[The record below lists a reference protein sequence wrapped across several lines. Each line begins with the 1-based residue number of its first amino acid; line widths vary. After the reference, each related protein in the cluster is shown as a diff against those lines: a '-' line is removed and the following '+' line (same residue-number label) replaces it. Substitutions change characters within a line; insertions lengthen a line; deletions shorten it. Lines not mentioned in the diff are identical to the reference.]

1 MRPISLKIKGINSF
15 CEEQTINFEKLTKD
29 GVFGIVGDTGS
40 GKSTVLDAM
49 TIALYGNLS
58 RDTNEFINKECDTAF
73 VMLDFCVSE
82 GENEIFYRAERA
94 FKRTGSKECT
104 AVTARLSKG
113 KENPQIIADK
123 TKEMNKAVEKIIG
136 LSFGDFTRTVV
147 LPQGKFS
154 EFLNLRGAERR
165 SMLERIF
172 DLEKYGSLLA
182 QKLKSEKAEVNGQLN
197 SVNSKI
203 EVYGDISEEIYI
215 QKEKELKFSREE
227 LEKISEELASIK
239 KKAEETENIFSIINK
254 IKECESELKEI
265 ENGKKSID
273 DFAEKIGMD
282 FPDGEK
288 LSEAVSSFKRA
299 VEITEENEKT
309 KLEQKKIYDRLNNEK
324 KLNETLESRKKDI
337 SVRKTKAAEEVERAV
352 KIKELLANERREDI
366 DELIKG
372 GDRLKEKIEAV
383 HAAKDNFNNSRK
395 LYMEINAVTE
405 QIEAENKKV
414 QNLNDSLQNAES
426 KRTRLNEEIEKA
438 EKAGEYI
445 RERNMAAILAEKL
458 ESGKKCP
465 VCGSTEHPE
474 IAKSIEKELMDSC
487 EKELMV
493 LKKKTEEADREIN
506 KIKSEISASA
516 KLISVKNADRDL
528 KIKETGGISLKELRD
543 AYDKAVSEYTKEE
556 KLSEER
562 KKAGEKE
569 RKYAEAEKNERLAR
583 ATLDKI
589 YEEEKKNDKEI
600 FEIISQIKVSEKEV
614 ENIQSIYLKNID
626 EIKRLTGGM
635 SPHGLLEEAE
645 KVLELAKTYS
655 RRKNLAEDNMKKY
668 NDELSGRYTNES
680 ELVELH
686 RILKETELRKDE
698 KSNEAAVRE
707 KELEQ
712 IKENIATVKELRK
725 TQKEVQKKSDMLTE
739 LSKLTEGN
747 RFVEYMAEN
756 QLEYIAE
763 DASVR
768 LKNISGG
775 RYALEL
781 FDGEFIIRDDFCG
794 GIRRKPSTLSGGET
808 FLTSFSLALAL
819 SSRIQM
825 KNSASLNFF
834 FLDEGFGTLDKNT
847 IDVVMKSL
855 ERLSGGGMS
864 VGIITHVE
872 EVKERLPVRL
882 VVDAAVPGEHGS
894 RVSIRG

>member
-227 LEKISEELASIK
+227 LEKISEELASVK

-282 FPDGEK
+282 FPDREK

-309 KLEQKKIYDRLNNEK
+309 KLERKKIYDRLNNEK

-543 AYDKAVSEYTKEE
+543 AYDKEVSEYTKEE

-562 KKAGEKE
+562 KKASEKE

-583 ATLDKI
+583 ATLDKV

-614 ENIQSIYLKNID
+614 ENIQSIYLKNIE

-680 ELVELH
+680 ELIELR

-698 KSNEAAVRE
+698 KSNETAVRE

-847 IDVVMKSL
+847 IDVVMKYL

-882 VVDAAVPGEHGS
+882 VVEAAVPGEHGS

>member
-15 CEEQTINFEKLTKD
+15 CDEQTINFEKLTKD

-82 GENEIFYRAERA
+82 GENEIFYKAERA

-182 QKLKSEKAEVNGQLN
+182 QKLKSEKAEVNGQIN

-227 LEKISEELASIK
+227 LEKISEELASVK

-337 SVRKTKAAEEVERAV
+337 SVGKTKAAEEVERAV

-474 IAKSIEKELMDSC
+474 TAKSIEKELMDSC
-487 EKELMV
+487 EKELTD
-493 LKKKTEEADREIN
+493 LKKKTEAADREIN
-506 KIKSEISASA
+506 KIKSEISASV

-562 KKAGEKE
+562 KKASEKE

-583 ATLDKI
+583 ATLDKV

-614 ENIQSIYLKNID
+614 ENIQSIYLKNIE

-680 ELVELH
+680 ELIELR

-808 FLTSFSLALAL
+808 FLTSFSIALAL

-882 VVDAAVPGEHGS
+882 VVEAAVPGEHGS

>member
-40 GKSTVLDAM
+40 GKSTVLDAI

-215 QKEKELKFSREE
+215 QKEKELKFCREE

-324 KLNETLESRKKDI
+324 KLNETLELRKKDI
-337 SVRKTKAAEEVERAV
+337 SIRKTKAAEEVERAA
-352 KIKELLANERREDI
+352 KSKELLANERREDI

-426 KRTRLNEEIEKA
+426 KRNQLNEEIEKA

-474 IAKSIEKELMDSC
+474 TAKSIEKELMDSC

-528 KIKETGGISLKELRD
+528 KIRETGGISLKELRV
-543 AYDKAVSEYTKEE
+543 AYDKAVAEYTKEE

-583 ATLDKI
+583 ATLDKV

-614 ENIQSIYLKNID
+614 ENIQSIYLKNIE

-635 SPHGLLEEAE
+635 SPNGLLEEAE

-680 ELVELH
+680 ELIELR
-686 RILKETELRKDE
+686 RILKETELSKDE
-698 KSNEAAVRE
+698 KSNEVAVRE
-707 KELEQ
+707 KELER

-855 ERLSGGGMS
+855 ERLSGGGMR

-882 VVDAAVPGEHGS
+882 VVEAAVPGEHGS

>member
-1 MRPISLKIKGINSF
+1 M
-15 CEEQTINFEKLTKD
+15 
-29 GVFGIVGDTGS
+29 
-40 GKSTVLDAM
+40 
-49 TIALYGNLS
+49 
-58 RDTNEFINKECDTAF
+58 
-73 VMLDFCVSE
+73 
-82 GENEIFYRAERA
+82 
-94 FKRTGSKECT
+94 
-104 AVTARLSKG
+104 
-113 KENPQIIADK
+113 
-123 TKEMNKAVEKIIG
+123 
-136 LSFGDFTRTVV
+136 
-147 LPQGKFS
+147 
-154 EFLNLRGAERR
+154 
-165 SMLERIF
+165 
-172 DLEKYGSLLA
+172 LA

-227 LEKISEELASIK
+227 LEKISEELASVK

-562 KKAGEKE
+562 KKASEKE

-583 ATLDKI
+583 ATLDKV

-614 ENIQSIYLKNID
+614 ENIQSIYLKNIE

-882 VVDAAVPGEHGS
+882 VVEAAVPGEHGS

>member
-29 GVFGIVGDTGS
+29 GAFGIVGDTGS

-227 LEKISEELASIK
+227 LEKISEELASVK

-583 ATLDKI
+583 ATLDKV

-614 ENIQSIYLKNID
+614 ENIQSIYLKNIE

-680 ELVELH
+680 ELIELR

-712 IKENIATVKELRK
+712 IKENIATVKELSK

-882 VVDAAVPGEHGS
+882 VVEAAVPGEHGS

>member
-113 KENPQIIADK
+113 KENPRIIADK

-227 LEKISEELASIK
+227 LEKISEELASVK

-282 FPDGEK
+282 FPDREK

-309 KLEQKKIYDRLNNEK
+309 KLERKKIYDRVNNEK

-487 EKELMV
+487 EKELTD
-493 LKKKTEEADREIN
+493 LKKKTEATDREIN

-516 KLISVKNADRDL
+516 KLILVKNADRDL

-569 RKYAEAEKNERLAR
+569 RKYAGAEKNERLAR
-583 ATLDKI
+583 ATLDKV

-614 ENIQSIYLKNID
+614 ENIQSIYLKNIE

-680 ELVELH
+680 ELIELR
-686 RILKETELRKDE
+686 RILKKTELRKDE

-712 IKENIATVKELRK
+712 IKENIDKVKELRK

-882 VVDAAVPGEHGS
+882 VVEAAVPGEHGS
-894 RVSIRG
+894 RVSIR

>member
-29 GVFGIVGDTGS
+29 GAFGIVGDTGS

-227 LEKISEELASIK
+227 LEKISEELASVK

-583 ATLDKI
+583 ATLDKV

-614 ENIQSIYLKNID
+614 ENIQSIYLKNIE

-680 ELVELH
+680 ELIELR

-882 VVDAAVPGEHGS
+882 VVEAAVPGEHGS

>member
-29 GVFGIVGDTGS
+29 GAFGIVGDTGS

-227 LEKISEELASIK
+227 LEKISEELASVK

-337 SVRKTKAAEEVERAV
+337 SVGKTKAAEEVERAV

-583 ATLDKI
+583 ATLDKV

-614 ENIQSIYLKNID
+614 ENIQSIYLKNIE

-882 VVDAAVPGEHGS
+882 VVEAAVPGEHGS

>member
-1 MRPISLKIKGINSF
+1 
-15 CEEQTINFEKLTKD
+15 
-29 GVFGIVGDTGS
+29 
-40 GKSTVLDAM
+40 
-49 TIALYGNLS
+49 
-58 RDTNEFINKECDTAF
+58 
-73 VMLDFCVSE
+73 
-82 GENEIFYRAERA
+82 
-94 FKRTGSKECT
+94 
-104 AVTARLSKG
+104 
-113 KENPQIIADK
+113 
-123 TKEMNKAVEKIIG
+123 MNKAVEKIIG

-227 LEKISEELASIK
+227 LEKISEELASVK

-282 FPDGEK
+282 FPDREK

-309 KLEQKKIYDRLNNEK
+309 KLERKKIYDRLNNEK

-528 KIKETGGISLKELRD
+528 KIKETGGISLKELGD

-562 KKAGEKE
+562 KKASEKE

-583 ATLDKI
+583 ATLDKV

-614 ENIQSIYLKNID
+614 ENIQSIYLKNIE

-680 ELVELH
+680 ELIELH

-882 VVDAAVPGEHGS
+882 VVEAAVPGEHGS

>member
-1 MRPISLKIKGINSF
+1 
-15 CEEQTINFEKLTKD
+15 
-29 GVFGIVGDTGS
+29 
-40 GKSTVLDAM
+40 
-49 TIALYGNLS
+49 
-58 RDTNEFINKECDTAF
+58 
-73 VMLDFCVSE
+73 
-82 GENEIFYRAERA
+82 
-94 FKRTGSKECT
+94 
-104 AVTARLSKG
+104 
-113 KENPQIIADK
+113 
-123 TKEMNKAVEKIIG
+123 
-136 LSFGDFTRTVV
+136 
-147 LPQGKFS
+147 
-154 EFLNLRGAERR
+154 
-165 SMLERIF
+165 MLERIF

-227 LEKISEELASIK
+227 LEKISEELASVK

-562 KKAGEKE
+562 KKASEKE

-583 ATLDKI
+583 ATLDKV

-614 ENIQSIYLKNID
+614 ENIQSIYLKNIE

-882 VVDAAVPGEHGS
+882 VVEAAVPGEHGS

>member
-1 MRPISLKIKGINSF
+1 MKPISLKIKGRNSL

-29 GVFGIVGDTGS
+29 GAFGIVGDTGS

-227 LEKISEELASIK
+227 LEKISEELASVK

-583 ATLDKI
+583 ATLDKV

-614 ENIQSIYLKNID
+614 ENIQSIYLKNIE

-680 ELVELH
+680 ELIELR
-686 RILKETELRKDE
+686 RILKETELRKDK

-882 VVDAAVPGEHGS
+882 VVEAAVPGEHGS

>member
-73 VMLDFCVSE
+73 VMLDFCVGE

-113 KENPQIIADK
+113 KENPRIIADK

-227 LEKISEELASIK
+227 LEKISEELASVK

-282 FPDGEK
+282 FPDREK

-562 KKAGEKE
+562 KKASEKE

-583 ATLDKI
+583 ATLDKV

-614 ENIQSIYLKNID
+614 ENIQSIYLKNIE

-680 ELVELH
+680 ELIELH

-882 VVDAAVPGEHGS
+882 VVEAAVPGEHGS

>member
-1 MRPISLKIKGINSF
+1 
-15 CEEQTINFEKLTKD
+15 
-29 GVFGIVGDTGS
+29 
-40 GKSTVLDAM
+40 
-49 TIALYGNLS
+49 
-58 RDTNEFINKECDTAF
+58 
-73 VMLDFCVSE
+73 
-82 GENEIFYRAERA
+82 
-94 FKRTGSKECT
+94 
-104 AVTARLSKG
+104 
-113 KENPQIIADK
+113 
-123 TKEMNKAVEKIIG
+123 
-136 LSFGDFTRTVV
+136 
-147 LPQGKFS
+147 
-154 EFLNLRGAERR
+154 
-165 SMLERIF
+165 MLERIF

-227 LEKISEELASIK
+227 LEKISEELASVK

-282 FPDGEK
+282 FPDREK

-309 KLEQKKIYDRLNNEK
+309 KLERKKIYDRLNNEK

-562 KKAGEKE
+562 KKASEKE

-583 ATLDKI
+583 ATLDKV

-614 ENIQSIYLKNID
+614 ENIQSIYLKNIE

-680 ELVELH
+680 ELIELR

-847 IDVVMKSL
+847 IDVVMKYL

-882 VVDAAVPGEHGS
+882 VVEAAVPGEHGS

>member
-227 LEKISEELASIK
+227 LEKISEELASVK

-337 SVRKTKAAEEVERAV
+337 SVGKTKAAEEVERAV

-474 IAKSIEKELMDSC
+474 TAKSIEKELMDSC
-487 EKELMV
+487 EKELTD
-493 LKKKTEEADREIN
+493 LKKKTEAADREIN
-506 KIKSEISASA
+506 KIKSEISASV

-562 KKAGEKE
+562 KKASEKE

-583 ATLDKI
+583 ATLDKV

-614 ENIQSIYLKNID
+614 ENIQSIYLKNIE

-680 ELVELH
+680 ELIELR

-808 FLTSFSLALAL
+808 FLTSFSIALAL

-882 VVDAAVPGEHGS
+882 VVEAAVPGEHGS

>member
-29 GVFGIVGDTGS
+29 GAFGIVGDTGS

-227 LEKISEELASIK
+227 LEKISEELASVK

-337 SVRKTKAAEEVERAV
+337 SVGKTKAAEEVERAV

-583 ATLDKI
+583 ATLDKV

-614 ENIQSIYLKNID
+614 ENIQSIYLKNIE

-680 ELVELH
+680 ELIELR

-882 VVDAAVPGEHGS
+882 VVEAAVPGEHGS

>member
-227 LEKISEELASIK
+227 LEKISEELASVK

-583 ATLDKI
+583 ATLDKV

-614 ENIQSIYLKNID
+614 ENIQSIYLKNIE

-882 VVDAAVPGEHGS
+882 VVEAAVPGEHGS

>member
-29 GVFGIVGDTGS
+29 GAFGIVGDTGS

-227 LEKISEELASIK
+227 LEKISEELASVK

-583 ATLDKI
+583 ATLDKV

-614 ENIQSIYLKNID
+614 ENIQSIYLKNIE

-882 VVDAAVPGEHGS
+882 VVEAAVPGEHGS

>member
-15 CEEQTINFEKLTKD
+15 CDEQTINFEKLTKD

-40 GKSTVLDAM
+40 GKSTVLDAI

-227 LEKISEELASIK
+227 LEKISEELASVK

-583 ATLDKI
+583 ATLDKV

-614 ENIQSIYLKNID
+614 ENIQSIYLKNIE

-882 VVDAAVPGEHGS
+882 VVEAAVPGKHGS

>member
-227 LEKISEELASIK
+227 LEKISEELASVK

-583 ATLDKI
+583 ATLDKV

-614 ENIQSIYLKNID
+614 ENIQSIYLKNIE

-680 ELVELH
+680 ELIELR

-882 VVDAAVPGEHGS
+882 VVEAAVPGEHGS

>member
-113 KENPQIIADK
+113 KENPRIIADK

-282 FPDGEK
+282 FPDREK
-288 LSEAVSSFKRA
+288 LAEAVSSFKRA

-309 KLEQKKIYDRLNNEK
+309 KLERKKIYDRLNNEK

-487 EKELMV
+487 EKELTD
-493 LKKKTEEADREIN
+493 LKKKTEATDREIN

-583 ATLDKI
+583 ATLDKV

-614 ENIQSIYLKNID
+614 ENIQSIYLKNIE

-680 ELVELH
+680 ELIELR
-686 RILKETELRKDE
+686 RILKKTELRKDE

-712 IKENIATVKELRK
+712 IKENIDKVKELRK

-882 VVDAAVPGEHGS
+882 VVEAAVPGEHGS

>member
-113 KENPQIIADK
+113 KENPRIIADK

-273 DFAEKIGMD
+273 DFAEKIGID
-282 FPDGEK
+282 FPDREK
-288 LSEAVSSFKRA
+288 LAEAVSSFKRA

-487 EKELMV
+487 EKELTD
-493 LKKKTEEADREIN
+493 LKKKTEATDREIN

-583 ATLDKI
+583 ATLDKV

-614 ENIQSIYLKNID
+614 ENIQSIYLKNIE

-680 ELVELH
+680 ELIELR
-686 RILKETELRKDE
+686 RILKKTELRKDE

-712 IKENIATVKELRK
+712 IKENIDKVKELRK

-882 VVDAAVPGEHGS
+882 VVEAAVPGEHGS

>member
-1 MRPISLKIKGINSF
+1 MPK
-15 CEEQTINFEKLTKD
+15 
-29 GVFGIVGDTGS
+29 
-40 GKSTVLDAM
+40 
-49 TIALYGNLS
+49 
-58 RDTNEFINKECDTAF
+58 
-73 VMLDFCVSE
+73 
-82 GENEIFYRAERA
+82 
-94 FKRTGSKECT
+94 
-104 AVTARLSKG
+104 
-113 KENPQIIADK
+113 
-123 TKEMNKAVEKIIG
+123 
-136 LSFGDFTRTVV
+136 
-147 LPQGKFS
+147 
-154 EFLNLRGAERR
+154 
-165 SMLERIF
+165 
-172 DLEKYGSLLA
+172 
-182 QKLKSEKAEVNGQLN
+182 
-197 SVNSKI
+197 
-203 EVYGDISEEIYI
+203 
-215 QKEKELKFSREE
+215 
-227 LEKISEELASIK
+227 
-239 KKAEETENIFSIINK
+239 
-254 IKECESELKEI
+254 
-265 ENGKKSID
+265 
-273 DFAEKIGMD
+273 
-282 FPDGEK
+282 
-288 LSEAVSSFKRA
+288 
-299 VEITEENEKT
+299 
-309 KLEQKKIYDRLNNEK
+309 
-324 KLNETLESRKKDI
+324 
-337 SVRKTKAAEEVERAV
+337 
-352 KIKELLANERREDI
+352 
-366 DELIKG
+366 
-372 GDRLKEKIEAV
+372 
-383 HAAKDNFNNSRK
+383 
-395 LYMEINAVTE
+395 
-405 QIEAENKKV
+405 
-414 QNLNDSLQNAES
+414 S

-562 KKAGEKE
+562 KKASEKE

-583 ATLDKI
+583 ATLDKV

-614 ENIQSIYLKNID
+614 ENIQSIYLKNIE

-680 ELVELH
+680 ELIELR

-698 KSNEAAVRE
+698 KSNETAVRE

-847 IDVVMKSL
+847 IDVVMKYL

-882 VVDAAVPGEHGS
+882 VVEAAVPGEHGS

>member
-29 GVFGIVGDTGS
+29 GAFGIVGDTGS

-227 LEKISEELASIK
+227 LEKISEELASVK

-583 ATLDKI
+583 ATLDKV

-614 ENIQSIYLKNID
+614 ENIQSIYLKNIE

-635 SPHGLLEEAE
+635 SPHGLFEEAE

-680 ELVELH
+680 ELIELR

-882 VVDAAVPGEHGS
+882 VVEAAVPGEHGS

>member
-1 MRPISLKIKGINSF
+1 
-15 CEEQTINFEKLTKD
+15 
-29 GVFGIVGDTGS
+29 
-40 GKSTVLDAM
+40 
-49 TIALYGNLS
+49 
-58 RDTNEFINKECDTAF
+58 
-73 VMLDFCVSE
+73 
-82 GENEIFYRAERA
+82 
-94 FKRTGSKECT
+94 
-104 AVTARLSKG
+104 
-113 KENPQIIADK
+113 
-123 TKEMNKAVEKIIG
+123 
-136 LSFGDFTRTVV
+136 
-147 LPQGKFS
+147 
-154 EFLNLRGAERR
+154 
-165 SMLERIF
+165 MLERIF

-282 FPDGEK
+282 FPDREK
-288 LSEAVSSFKRA
+288 LAEAVSSFKRA

-309 KLEQKKIYDRLNNEK
+309 KLERKKIYDRLNNEK

-445 RERNMAAILAEKL
+445 RERNMADILAEKL

-487 EKELMV
+487 EKELTD

-583 ATLDKI
+583 ATLDKV

-614 ENIQSIYLKNID
+614 ENIQSIYLKNIE

-680 ELVELH
+680 ELIELR
-686 RILKETELRKDE
+686 RILKKTELRKDE

-712 IKENIATVKELRK
+712 IKENIDKVKELRK

-882 VVDAAVPGEHGS
+882 VVEAAVPGEHGS

>member
-15 CEEQTINFEKLTKD
+15 CDEQTINFEKLTKD

-227 LEKISEELASIK
+227 LEKILEELASVK

-366 DELIKG
+366 DKLIKG

-458 ESGKKCP
+458 ERGKKCP

-474 IAKSIEKELMDSC
+474 TAKSIEKELMDSC
-487 EKELMV
+487 EKELTD
-493 LKKKTEEADREIN
+493 LKKKTEAADREIN
-506 KIKSEISASA
+506 KIKSEISASV

-543 AYDKAVSEYTKEE
+543 AYDKAVAEYTKEE

-680 ELVELH
+680 ELIELR

-698 KSNEAAVRE
+698 KSNEAAVRK
-707 KELEQ
+707 KELER
-712 IKENIATVKELRK
+712 IKGNIATVKELRK

-882 VVDAAVPGEHGS
+882 VVEAAVPGEHGS

>member
-94 FKRTGSKECT
+94 FKGTGSKECT

-227 LEKISEELASIK
+227 LEKISEELASVK

-583 ATLDKI
+583 ATLDKV

-614 ENIQSIYLKNID
+614 ENIQSIYLKNIE

-680 ELVELH
+680 ELIELR

-882 VVDAAVPGEHGS
+882 VVEAAVPGEHGS

>member
-1 MRPISLKIKGINSF
+1 M
-15 CEEQTINFEKLTKD
+15 
-29 GVFGIVGDTGS
+29 
-40 GKSTVLDAM
+40 
-49 TIALYGNLS
+49 
-58 RDTNEFINKECDTAF
+58 
-73 VMLDFCVSE
+73 
-82 GENEIFYRAERA
+82 
-94 FKRTGSKECT
+94 
-104 AVTARLSKG
+104 
-113 KENPQIIADK
+113 
-123 TKEMNKAVEKIIG
+123 
-136 LSFGDFTRTVV
+136 
-147 LPQGKFS
+147 
-154 EFLNLRGAERR
+154 
-165 SMLERIF
+165 
-172 DLEKYGSLLA
+172 
-182 QKLKSEKAEVNGQLN
+182 
-197 SVNSKI
+197 
-203 EVYGDISEEIYI
+203 
-215 QKEKELKFSREE
+215 
-227 LEKISEELASIK
+227 
-239 KKAEETENIFSIINK
+239 
-254 IKECESELKEI
+254 
-265 ENGKKSID
+265 
-273 DFAEKIGMD
+273 
-282 FPDGEK
+282 
-288 LSEAVSSFKRA
+288 
-299 VEITEENEKT
+299 
-309 KLEQKKIYDRLNNEK
+309 
-324 KLNETLESRKKDI
+324 
-337 SVRKTKAAEEVERAV
+337 
-352 KIKELLANERREDI
+352 ANERREDI

-562 KKAGEKE
+562 KKASEKE

-583 ATLDKI
+583 ATLDKV

-614 ENIQSIYLKNID
+614 ENIQSIYLKNIE

-680 ELVELH
+680 ELIELR

-698 KSNEAAVRE
+698 KSNETAVRE

-847 IDVVMKSL
+847 IDVVMKYL

-882 VVDAAVPGEHGS
+882 VVEAAVPGEHGS

>member
-1 MRPISLKIKGINSF
+1 M
-15 CEEQTINFEKLTKD
+15 
-29 GVFGIVGDTGS
+29 
-40 GKSTVLDAM
+40 
-49 TIALYGNLS
+49 
-58 RDTNEFINKECDTAF
+58 
-73 VMLDFCVSE
+73 
-82 GENEIFYRAERA
+82 
-94 FKRTGSKECT
+94 
-104 AVTARLSKG
+104 
-113 KENPQIIADK
+113 
-123 TKEMNKAVEKIIG
+123 
-136 LSFGDFTRTVV
+136 
-147 LPQGKFS
+147 
-154 EFLNLRGAERR
+154 
-165 SMLERIF
+165 
-172 DLEKYGSLLA
+172 
-182 QKLKSEKAEVNGQLN
+182 
-197 SVNSKI
+197 
-203 EVYGDISEEIYI
+203 
-215 QKEKELKFSREE
+215 
-227 LEKISEELASIK
+227 
-239 KKAEETENIFSIINK
+239 
-254 IKECESELKEI
+254 
-265 ENGKKSID
+265 
-273 DFAEKIGMD
+273 
-282 FPDGEK
+282 
-288 LSEAVSSFKRA
+288 
-299 VEITEENEKT
+299 EITEENEKT
-309 KLEQKKIYDRLNNEK
+309 KLEQKKIYDRLNEES
-324 KLNETLESRKKDI
+324 KLNETLESRKKYI
-337 SVRKTKAAEEVERAV
+337 SVRKTKAAEEVERAA

-395 LYMEINAVTE
+395 LYMEINSLTE

-474 IAKSIEKELMDSC
+474 TAKSIEKELMDSC

-562 KKAGEKE
+562 KKASEKE

-583 ATLDKI
+583 ATLDKV

-614 ENIQSIYLKNID
+614 ENIQSIYLKNIE

-680 ELVELH
+680 ELIELR

-763 DASVR
+763 DASIR

-882 VVDAAVPGEHGS
+882 VVEAAVPGEHGS

>member
-1 MRPISLKIKGINSF
+1 MQKGNI
-15 CEEQTINFEKLTKD
+15 
-29 GVFGIVGDTGS
+29 GVT
-40 GKSTVLDAM
+40 
-49 TIALYGNLS
+49 
-58 RDTNEFINKECDTAF
+58 
-73 VMLDFCVSE
+73 
-82 GENEIFYRAERA
+82 
-94 FKRTGSKECT
+94 
-104 AVTARLSKG
+104 
-113 KENPQIIADK
+113 
-123 TKEMNKAVEKIIG
+123 
-136 LSFGDFTRTVV
+136 
-147 LPQGKFS
+147 
-154 EFLNLRGAERR
+154 
-165 SMLERIF
+165 
-172 DLEKYGSLLA
+172 
-182 QKLKSEKAEVNGQLN
+182 
-197 SVNSKI
+197 
-203 EVYGDISEEIYI
+203 
-215 QKEKELKFSREE
+215 
-227 LEKISEELASIK
+227 
-239 KKAEETENIFSIINK
+239 TENIFPIIKKFLYSDHEIFLRELVSNAVDATQKLNTLASIGEFK
-254 IKECESELKEI
+254 GELGDLTVHVELGKDTITISDRGIGLTAEEI
-265 ENGKKSID
+265 EKYINQIAFSGANDFLEKYKNDANAIIGHFGLGFYSAFMVAKK
-273 DFAEKIGMD
+273 
-282 FPDGEK
+282 
-288 LSEAVSSFKRA
+288 
-299 VEITEENEKT
+299 VEIIT
-309 KLEQKKIYDRLNNEK
+309 KSYRDDAK
-324 KLNETLESRKKDI
+324 
-337 SVRKTKAAEEVERAV
+337 AV
-352 KIKELLANERREDI
+352 KWTCDGSPEFTI
-366 DELIKG
+366 
-372 GDRLKEKIEAV
+372 
-383 HAAKDNFNNSRK
+383 
-395 LYMEINAVTE
+395 
-405 QIEAENKKV
+405 
-414 QNLNDSLQNAES
+414 
-426 KRTRLNEEIEKA
+426 EEIEKA

-562 KKAGEKE
+562 KKASEKE

-583 ATLDKI
+583 ATLDKV

-614 ENIQSIYLKNID
+614 ENIQSIYLKNIE

-882 VVDAAVPGEHGS
+882 VVEAAVPGEHGS

>member
-1 MRPISLKIKGINSF
+1 M
-15 CEEQTINFEKLTKD
+15 
-29 GVFGIVGDTGS
+29 
-40 GKSTVLDAM
+40 
-49 TIALYGNLS
+49 
-58 RDTNEFINKECDTAF
+58 
-73 VMLDFCVSE
+73 
-82 GENEIFYRAERA
+82 
-94 FKRTGSKECT
+94 
-104 AVTARLSKG
+104 
-113 KENPQIIADK
+113 
-123 TKEMNKAVEKIIG
+123 
-136 LSFGDFTRTVV
+136 
-147 LPQGKFS
+147 
-154 EFLNLRGAERR
+154 
-165 SMLERIF
+165 
-172 DLEKYGSLLA
+172 
-182 QKLKSEKAEVNGQLN
+182 
-197 SVNSKI
+197 
-203 EVYGDISEEIYI
+203 
-215 QKEKELKFSREE
+215 
-227 LEKISEELASIK
+227 
-239 KKAEETENIFSIINK
+239 
-254 IKECESELKEI
+254 
-265 ENGKKSID
+265 
-273 DFAEKIGMD
+273 
-282 FPDGEK
+282 
-288 LSEAVSSFKRA
+288 
-299 VEITEENEKT
+299 
-309 KLEQKKIYDRLNNEK
+309 
-324 KLNETLESRKKDI
+324 
-337 SVRKTKAAEEVERAV
+337 
-352 KIKELLANERREDI
+352 ANERREDI

-487 EKELMV
+487 EKELTD
-493 LKKKTEEADREIN
+493 LKKKTEATDREIN

-583 ATLDKI
+583 ATLDKV

-614 ENIQSIYLKNID
+614 ENIQSIYLKNIE

-680 ELVELH
+680 ELIELR
-686 RILKETELRKDE
+686 RILKKTELRKDE

-712 IKENIATVKELRK
+712 IKENIDKVKELRK

-882 VVDAAVPGEHGS
+882 VVEAAVPGEHGS

>member
-113 KENPQIIADK
+113 KENPRIIADK

-227 LEKISEELASIK
+227 LEKISEELASVK

-282 FPDGEK
+282 FPDREK

-309 KLEQKKIYDRLNNEK
+309 KLERKKIYDRVNNEK

-487 EKELMV
+487 EKELTD
-493 LKKKTEEADREIN
+493 LKKKTEATDREIN

-516 KLISVKNADRDL
+516 KLILVKNADRDL

-583 ATLDKI
+583 ATLDKV

-614 ENIQSIYLKNID
+614 ENIQSIYLKNIE

-680 ELVELH
+680 ELIELR
-686 RILKETELRKDE
+686 RILKKTELRKDE

-712 IKENIATVKELRK
+712 IKENIDKVKELRK

-882 VVDAAVPGEHGS
+882 VVEAAVPGEHGS

>member
-29 GVFGIVGDTGS
+29 GAFGIVGDTGS

-227 LEKISEELASIK
+227 LEKISEELASVK

-583 ATLDKI
+583 ATLDKV

-614 ENIQSIYLKNID
+614 ENIQSIYLKNIE

-680 ELVELH
+680 ELIELR

-882 VVDAAVPGEHGS
+882 VVEAAGPGEHGS

>member
-1 MRPISLKIKGINSF
+1 M
-15 CEEQTINFEKLTKD
+15 
-29 GVFGIVGDTGS
+29 
-40 GKSTVLDAM
+40 A
-49 TIALYGNLS
+49 
-58 RDTNEFINKECDTAF
+58 
-73 VMLDFCVSE
+73 
-82 GENEIFYRAERA
+82 
-94 FKRTGSKECT
+94 
-104 AVTARLSKG
+104 
-113 KENPQIIADK
+113 
-123 TKEMNKAVEKIIG
+123 
-136 LSFGDFTRTVV
+136 
-147 LPQGKFS
+147 
-154 EFLNLRGAERR
+154 
-165 SMLERIF
+165 
-172 DLEKYGSLLA
+172 
-182 QKLKSEKAEVNGQLN
+182 
-197 SVNSKI
+197 SV
-203 EVYGDISEEIYI
+203 
-215 QKEKELKFSREE
+215 
-227 LEKISEELASIK
+227 K

-528 KIKETGGISLKELRD
+528 KIKETGEISLKELRD

-562 KKAGEKE
+562 KKASEKE

-583 ATLDKI
+583 ATLDKV

-614 ENIQSIYLKNID
+614 ENIQSIYLKNIE

-756 QLEYIAE
+756 QLKYIAE

-882 VVDAAVPGEHGS
+882 VVEAAVPGEHGS

>member
-1 MRPISLKIKGINSF
+1 M
-15 CEEQTINFEKLTKD
+15 
-29 GVFGIVGDTGS
+29 
-40 GKSTVLDAM
+40 
-49 TIALYGNLS
+49 
-58 RDTNEFINKECDTAF
+58 
-73 VMLDFCVSE
+73 
-82 GENEIFYRAERA
+82 
-94 FKRTGSKECT
+94 
-104 AVTARLSKG
+104 
-113 KENPQIIADK
+113 
-123 TKEMNKAVEKIIG
+123 
-136 LSFGDFTRTVV
+136 
-147 LPQGKFS
+147 
-154 EFLNLRGAERR
+154 
-165 SMLERIF
+165 
-172 DLEKYGSLLA
+172 LA

-227 LEKISEELASIK
+227 LEKISEELASVK

-282 FPDGEK
+282 FPDREK

-337 SVRKTKAAEEVERAV
+337 SVGKTKAAEAVERAV
-352 KIKELLANERREDI
+352 KIKELLANERRGDI

-562 KKAGEKE
+562 KKASEKE

-583 ATLDKI
+583 ATLDKV

-614 ENIQSIYLKNID
+614 ENIQSIYLKNIE

-680 ELVELH
+680 ELIELR

-872 EVKERLPVRL
+872 EVKERLPVQL
-882 VVDAAVPGEHGS
+882 VVEAAVPGEHGS

>member
-1 MRPISLKIKGINSF
+1 M
-15 CEEQTINFEKLTKD
+15 
-29 GVFGIVGDTGS
+29 
-40 GKSTVLDAM
+40 
-49 TIALYGNLS
+49 
-58 RDTNEFINKECDTAF
+58 
-73 VMLDFCVSE
+73 
-82 GENEIFYRAERA
+82 
-94 FKRTGSKECT
+94 
-104 AVTARLSKG
+104 
-113 KENPQIIADK
+113 
-123 TKEMNKAVEKIIG
+123 
-136 LSFGDFTRTVV
+136 
-147 LPQGKFS
+147 
-154 EFLNLRGAERR
+154 
-165 SMLERIF
+165 
-172 DLEKYGSLLA
+172 LA

-227 LEKISEELASIK
+227 LEKISEELASVK

-282 FPDGEK
+282 FPDREK

-562 KKAGEKE
+562 KKASEKE

-583 ATLDKI
+583 ATLDKV

-614 ENIQSIYLKNID
+614 ENIQSIYLKNIE

-882 VVDAAVPGEHGS
+882 VVEAAVPGEHGS